1 MLNPYLPKLAKIK
14 KIVDQTQDIKLFT
27 FEFVDKKD
35 RDNFNFSHGQFL
47 MAGILNFGEAAFDIC
62 SSTSSLK
69 TFDLAIRK
77 VGGLTSKFFETKIG
91 DIVTIR
97 GPFGNGLPEKFTKDK
112 DLLLIGGGSGF
123 IVMRSI
129 VLDYLKGKLEAKKVD
144 VFYGCQDEHNMLF
157 QGEFSQ
163 WKKKIGLDV
172 ALANPGKSWKGPCGV
187 VTVLFNEKQD
197 FTNTVALVV
206 GPPVMYKSVI
216 DNLKKKG
223 MKDSDIFVSLERKMY
238 CGIGVCQHCAIG
250 PYYVCKD
257 GPVFSWD
264 QIKDIPGAI

>member
-1 MLNPYLPKLAKIK
+1 MFNPYLPQLAKIK
-14 KIVDQTQDIKLFT
+14 KIVEQTDDIKLFT
-27 FEFVDKKD
+27 FEFVDKKVRKSFKFD
-35 RDNFNFSHGQFL
+35 HGQFL
-47 MAGILNFGEAAFDIC
+47 MAGFLNFGEAAFDIC
-62 SSTSSLK
+62 SSASDLK

-77 VGGLTSKFFETKIG
+77 VGVLTAKFFEAKAG

-97 GPFGNGLPEKFTKDK
+97 GPFGNGLPEKIYKEK

-129 VLDYLKGKLEAKKVD
+129 VLDFLKGKLGAKKVD

-157 QGEFSQ
+157 QREYGQ
-163 WKKKIGLDV
+163 WKKKVGLDV
-172 ALANPGKSWKGPCGV
+172 VLAKPSKGWRGPSGV

-197 FTNTVALVV
+197 FANTVALIV
-206 GPPVMYKSVI
+206 GPPAMYRPVI
-216 DNLKKKG
+216 ENLKKKG
-223 MKDSDIFVSLERKMY
+223 MKDSDILVSLERKMY

-264 QIKDIPGAI
+264 QIKDIPNAV